1 MFLRVTLKT
10 KYTAFADDLT
20 AITQVSIIP
29 IPTALVIRNWD
40 TVLAMINELKRVI
53 KADLDRDQ
61 TAPRDISYFTSFSL

>member
-40 TVLAMINELKRVI
+40 TVWAMINELKRVI